1 MSSLEIDIDYTKG
14 DKIDLRKFRSQQSDE
29 EKIIKSISEAF
40 ERLQFFNNIRVSKEL
55 AKMNNIFQLN
65 KNLLCLVYM
74 YYQSKD
80 FEISNVVVNFDED
93 FEEQINRVTGLGLF
107 EKIKNPKYLFEFRR
121 DFCCYLFLIK
131 NWYDNF

>member
-29 EKIIKSISEAF
+29 EKIIKAISEAF
-40 ERLQFFNNIRVSKEL
+40 ERLQFFNNIRVAREL

-93 FEEQINRVTGLGLF
+93 FEEQINRVTSLGLF